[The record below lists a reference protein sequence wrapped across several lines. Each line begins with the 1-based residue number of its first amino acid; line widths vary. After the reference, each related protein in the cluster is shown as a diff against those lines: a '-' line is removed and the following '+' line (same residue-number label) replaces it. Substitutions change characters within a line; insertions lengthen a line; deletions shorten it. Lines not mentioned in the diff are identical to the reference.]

1 MDREALSEALRELY
15 NDEVGAS
22 LDVLGDD
29 VRLIADLGLDSVDVL
44 SLIMQVER
52 HFRIRLTRT
61 EIQSVAVVGDLLD
74 LVAIKLRESANRA
87 A

>member
-52 HFRIRLTRT
+52 HFRIRLTRS
-61 EIQSVAVVGDLLD
+61 EIQSVAAVCDLLD
-74 LVAIKLRESANRA
+74 LVAVKLRESANRA

>member
-52 HFRIRLTRT
+52 HFRIRLTRS

>member
-22 LDVLGDD
+22 LDVLDDD

-52 HFRIRLTRT
+52 HFRIRLTRS